1 MPMKRQHLSND
12 HMTDEH
18 EIKQTNALA
27 LGSPAH
33 SLQTTRGE
41 KIASRALLVI
51 PAHTLCG
58 YNTGVEKNI

>member
-1 MPMKRQHLSND
+1 
-12 HMTDEH
+12 MTDEH